1 MDNNAGH
8 APACDSSI
16 QKTDDEL
23 TAWLASMKPLEYER
37 IRLEQA
43 KRMGC
48 RPSALDALVKSAR
61 NEESDADRLP
71 FPEVESYPEPID
83 PAQLLSEV
91 SDTIRR
97 FIVLDAEQADAAAL
111 WAAFTWF
118 IDVVQVAPLLII
130 NAPEKACG
138 KSQLLDL
145 MGRISSRSLP
155 TANATTAALFRSIEI
170 WRPTLLIDE
179 CDTFIKENEE
189 LKGLI
194 NAGYTRGHAFVLRV
208 VGDDHTP
215 KQFSVWSA
223 KALAG
228 IALEKHLPDSTL
240 SRAIMIE
247 LRRKLSHELV
257 VKMREAEDGLFDGI
271 ASKLARFAQDYSQ
284 QVQLARPILPD
295 ALGDRAQD
303 NWHPLFAI
311 AGCAGPE
318 WVERATVA
326 ALKLSG
332 SGEKSV
338 STGNELLVDIQDIF
352 ESKRIAKISTA
363 ELIAALVVDDEKPWA
378 TWNKGKSI
386 SFRQIA
392 TRLAG
397 YGIKSKTIRL
407 KYETAKGFEASQFED
422 AFARYLADP
431 INLPSQSNT
440 SLKPSNDASFDVT
453 DSVTCD
459 GWKSNIGNIVT
470 DEKVTSNIKVAPKP
484 ASTLDCYV
492 VTDKT
497 GGTGALLSTPIP
509 ESSHSRI

>member
-1 MDNNAGH
+1 VV
-8 APACDSSI
+8 
-16 QKTDDEL
+16 QKTDNESI
-23 TAWLASMKPLEYER
+23 AWMASLKPLEYER
-37 IRLEQA
+37 VRVEQA
-43 KRMGC
+43 KLMGC
-48 RPSALDALVKSAR
+48 RPAILDALVKSAR
-61 NEESDADRLP
+61 HEGSDTDCLP
-71 FPEVESYPEPID
+71 FPEVEPYTEPID
-83 PAQLLSEV
+83 PAQLLSDV

-97 FIVLDAEQADAAAL
+97 FIVLDKEQADAAAL

-145 MGRISSRSLP
+145 MGRISYRPLP
-155 TANATTAALFRSIEI
+155 AANATTAALFRSIEL
-170 WRPTLLIDE
+170 WHPTLLIDE

-194 NAGYTRGHAFVLRV
+194 NAGYTRSNAFVLRV

-215 KQFSVWSA
+215 KQFSVWGA

-228 IALEKHLPDSTL
+228 IALEKHLPDATM
-240 SRAIMIE
+240 SRAIVLE
-247 LRRKLSHELV
+247 LRRKLSHERV
-257 VKMREAEDGLFDGI
+257 IKMREAEPGLFDGL
-271 ASKLARFAQDYSQ
+271 ASKLARFADDCAQ
-284 QVQLARPILPD
+284 QVQHARPNLPD

-303 NWHPLFAI
+303 NWHPLLAI
-311 AGCAGPE
+311 AGCAGSE
-318 WVERATVA
+318 WLKRATVA

-338 STGNELLVDIQDIF
+338 SSGNELLADIRDVF
-352 ESKRIAKISTA
+352 ESKNITKISTSD
-363 ELIAALVVDDEKPWA
+363 LIAALVADDEKSWA
-378 TWNKGKSI
+378 TYNRGREI

-422 AFARYLADP
+422 VFARYLADP
-431 INLPSQSNT
+431 INLPSQSNI
-440 SLKPSNDASFDVT
+440 SLKPNNYTAFDVT

-459 GWKSNIGNIVT
+459 GWKSNTGDHVT
-470 DEKVTSNIKVAPKP
+470 DEKVTSNRKVTPKP
-484 ASTLDCYV
+484 ASTLDCYG

-497 GGTGALLSTPIP
+497 GGTGALLPTPTP
-509 ESSHSRI
+509 EPSSLWI